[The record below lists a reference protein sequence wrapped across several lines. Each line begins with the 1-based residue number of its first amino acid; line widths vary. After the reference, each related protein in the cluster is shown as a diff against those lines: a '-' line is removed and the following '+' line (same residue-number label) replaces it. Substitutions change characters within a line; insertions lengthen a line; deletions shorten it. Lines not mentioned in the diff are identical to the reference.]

1 MSKISFVIIEDELP
15 AADELK
21 YILSKYEVLD
31 IKGIANDG
39 ESGYELIKNTR
50 PKAVFMDINIPMING
65 MQLAHKVKEIDKDII
80 IIFVTAYEHHA
91 LSAFEVEAL
100 DYILKPYDEKRI
112 DNTISRLIQK
122 NKTSSVEMPEKML
135 DIINKIYNEEK
146 NIKKIPCEQN
156 GKIVLL
162 NVDEIYYCFIEN
174 DQVFVKTK
182 DKKYYTSY
190 TLSEIEEKT
199 RYFKAHRSYIVNL
212 DHVKELYS
220 WFNGSYKIIIDDVD
234 KSEIPVSRNNVR
246 KLKDIIGL

>member
-1 MSKISFVIIEDELP
+1 MDKISCIIIEDELP

-21 YILSKYEVLD
+21 YILSKYEIID

-50 PKAVFMDINIPMING
+50 PKAVFMDINIPMMNG
-65 MQLAHKVKEIDKDII
+65 MQLAHKIKEIDKDII
-80 IIFVTAYEHHA
+80 IIFVTAYEQHA

-112 DNTISRLIQK
+112 DSTISRLIQK
-122 NKTSSVEMPEKML
+122 SKVSNVEMPEKML
-135 DIINKIYNEEK
+135 EIINKIYNEEI
-146 NIKKIPCEQN
+146 NIKKIPCEDK
-156 GKIVLL
+156 GKIILINL
-162 NVDEIYYCFIEN
+162 EEIYYCFIED

-190 TLSEIEEKT
+190 KLSQIEGKT
-199 RYFKAHRSYIVNL
+199 NFFKAHRSYLVNL
-212 DHVKELYS
+212 DHIKELYS
-220 WFNGSYKIIIDDVD
+220 WFNGSYKIIINDTD

-246 KLKDIIGL
+246 KLKDLIGL

>member
-1 MSKISFVIIEDELP
+1 MSKISCVIIEDELP

-21 YILSKYEVLD
+21 YILSKYEVLE
-31 IKGIANDG
+31 IMGIANDG

-65 MQLAHKVKEIDKDII
+65 MQLAHKVKEIGNDII
-80 IIFVTAYEHHA
+80 IIFVTAYEQHA

-112 DNTISRLIQK
+112 DTTISRLIQK
-122 NKTSSVEMPEKML
+122 NKTASIEMPEKML

-156 GKIVLL
+156 GKIILL
-162 NVDEIYYCFIEN
+162 NVDEIYYCFIED

-199 RYFKAHRSYIVNL
+199 NYFKTHRSYIVNL

-220 WFNGSYKIIIDDVD
+220 WFNGSYKIIIDDVEN
-234 KSEIPVSRNNVR
+234 SEIPVSRNNVR
-246 KLKDIIGL
+246 RLKDIIGL